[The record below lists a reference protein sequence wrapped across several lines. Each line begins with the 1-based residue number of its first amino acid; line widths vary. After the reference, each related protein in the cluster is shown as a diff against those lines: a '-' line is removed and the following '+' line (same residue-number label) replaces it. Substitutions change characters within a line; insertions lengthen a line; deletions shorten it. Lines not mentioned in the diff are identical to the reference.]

1 MREHTFSTRESKFN
15 RKKFFPI
22 FLDHPNMY
30 CICIYVYVQQLRPVP
45 CDVMFCQRQAFS
57 TRKKQIGLPFL
68 ESQVR

>member
-30 CICIYVYVQQLRPVP
+30 CICIYVYLCAAAQTRPMW
-45 CDVMFCQRQAFS
+45 CDV
-57 TRKKQIGLPFL
+57 LPETSLFD
-68 ESQVR
+68 